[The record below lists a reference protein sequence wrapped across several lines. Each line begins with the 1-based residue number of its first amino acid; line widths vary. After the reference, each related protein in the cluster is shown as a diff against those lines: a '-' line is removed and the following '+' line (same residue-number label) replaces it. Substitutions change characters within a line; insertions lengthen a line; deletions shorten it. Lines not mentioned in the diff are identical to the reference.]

1 MLLVRTARVEPRTAR
16 ATRLGGHTHKAQKGR
31 VRRTSLPAWL
41 LGAGLRG
48 ASHLPNGRLSRA
60 SHGTPV
66 SLSSKVALDGRMN
79 WCDLPGGGL
88 DRCSRPYRRHYR
100 FFTRYVICPYIL
112 GQYCTVLSIS
122 SSTSRW
128 RYIQSNS
135 VCARLRICGGWTGRP
150 ISYSLIYT
158 SITIHFRPMH
168 PIVSSPHRSC
178 TQVRKCVRAVSS
190 IGPFHPQCHHAVTAP
205 VSHHAIHA

>member
-1 MLLVRTARVEPRTAR
+1 MV
-16 ATRLGGHTHKAQKGR
+16 G
-31 VRRTSLPAWL
+31 
-41 LGAGLRG
+41 
-48 ASHLPNGRLSRA
+48 
-60 SHGTPV
+60 
-66 SLSSKVALDGRMN
+66 LDGWMD
-79 WCDLPGGGL
+79 WCDLPGRGL

-100 FFTRYVICPYIL
+100 FFTWFWYVICPYIL

-135 VCARLRICGGWTGRP
+135 ACARLRICSGWTGRP

-168 PIVSSPHRSC
+168 PVVSSPHRSC
-178 TQVRKCVRAVSS
+178 TQVRKCVWAVSP
-190 IGPFHPQCHHAVTAP
+190 IGPFHPQRHHTVTAP